1 MNAFASAMAEEFA
14 RARADLTAAR
24 SRQDDTGISDAID
37 RLRDLSELLERAGEG
52 LPLAST

>member
-1 MNAFASAMAEEFA
+1 VNAFASAMAEEVA
-14 RARADLTAAR
+14 RARADLTEAR

>member
-1 MNAFASAMAEEFA
+1 VNAFASAMAEEIA
-14 RARADLTAAR
+14 RARADLTDAR
-24 SRQDDTGISDAID
+24 SRQDDSGISDAIA